1 MRKQHTPWSAQ
12 VWRVWGA
19 GSKNKLL
26 KPFSVTKHPTQARRS
41 TPQQESTGVQ
51 GPSAQ
56 GEALPGGLRPGT
68 AGART
73 WEPARLLSGGFVF
86 SLKPL
91 GHQVEKPLGA
101 R

>member
-1 MRKQHTPWSAQ
+1 MRKQHTPWRAQ

-26 KPFSVTKHPTQARRS
+26 KPFSMTKHPTQARRS

-56 GEALPGGLRPGT
+56 GEALPGVCVPALRARGPGSLQ
-68 AGART
+68 GCS
-73 WEPARLLSGGFVF
+73 LGVSF
-86 SLKPL
+86 SLSSL
-91 GHQVEKPLGA
+91 
-101 R
+101 